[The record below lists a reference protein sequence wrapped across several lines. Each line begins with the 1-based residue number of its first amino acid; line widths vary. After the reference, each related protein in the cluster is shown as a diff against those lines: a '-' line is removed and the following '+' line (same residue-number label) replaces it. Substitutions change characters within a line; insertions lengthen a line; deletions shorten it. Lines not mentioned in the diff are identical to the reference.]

1 MKTNTI
7 SLLIIAFMTL
17 TTFAQEDKHLWLE
30 EVENP
35 KALEWVEKWNE
46 KSLTVLKSQKNYQT
60 IYDKNLEIY
69 NSDERIAD
77 PSIRGEFIFNFWQ
90 DQNNPRGIW
99 RRTSVKSYISGN
111 PEWETLIDI
120 DKLAEKDDIKWVFKG
135 ASGLYPNYKKFLV
148 SLSKGGGDAVVV
160 KEFDMD
166 SKSFV
171 ENGFYLPEAKG
182 GASWID
188 ENTLMVST
196 DLAME

>member
-69 NSDERIAD
+69 NSNERIAD

-120 DKLAEKDDIKWVFKG
+120 DKLAEKDDINGYLKVLPDFIPTTK
-135 ASGLYPNYKKFLV
+135 NFL
-148 SLSKGGGDAVVV
+148 
-160 KEFDMD
+160 
-166 SKSFV
+166 
-171 ENGFYLPEAKG
+171 
-182 GASWID
+182 
-188 ENTLMVST
+188 
-196 DLAME
+196 